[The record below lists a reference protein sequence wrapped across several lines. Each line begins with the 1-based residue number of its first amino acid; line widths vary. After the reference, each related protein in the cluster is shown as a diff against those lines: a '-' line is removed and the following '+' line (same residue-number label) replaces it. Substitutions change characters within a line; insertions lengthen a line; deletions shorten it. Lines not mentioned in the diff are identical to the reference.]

1 MVFHQNRSK
10 KSVMFLYQNIQEC
23 DHIVVFLN
31 VLTWTQEKI
40 FLSNLAY
47 EKWYLF
53 YGYYLAVEKFN

>member
-31 VLTWTQEKI
+31 VLT
-40 FLSNLAY
+40 
-47 EKWYLF
+47 
-53 YGYYLAVEKFN
+53 